1 MPGFDQNLLFRRF
14 VVVFSWDRS
23 PRFRTIREIERV
35 CTQPATA
42 IHRSEISAVE
52 ERKDLFLDHPFITFV
67 KPEMVIHD
75 PALAIDDE

>member
-42 IHRSEISAVE
+42 IFGGGECH
-52 ERKDLFLDHPFITFV
+52 
-67 KPEMVIHD
+67 
-75 PALAIDDE
+75 PALTAFRLALASIGASEA